1 MSQDRS
7 SQYRSSHVSLSQD
20 RSSQDRSGQV
30 PSGQVNL
37 RMEFDSGV
45 GQTCFCLIFS
55 WHQNLA
61 QLKSR
66 VWHFK
71 PSLFNTYGWVKMCLV
86 SSCLDTG
93 HVRTEYF
100 LTKTF
105 RSKFF
110 QFQNILGE
118 QKIHRPKF
126 WGFKNILESK
136 FFGPDFF
143 SLIFS
148 WHQNLAKLKSRVWH
162 FQPSLFTQTITSK
175 LKF

>member
-1 MSQDRS
+1 
-7 SQYRSSHVSLSQD
+7 
-20 RSSQDRSGQV
+20 
-30 PSGQVNL
+30 
-37 RMEFDSGV
+37 MEGPEGPFNY
-45 GQTCFCLIFS
+45 FS
-55 WHQNLA
+55 WFTSLKVLWFSHLQSSEITKSNKLNGLARLSLA
-61 QLKSR
+61 QLS
-66 VWHFK
+66 

-110 QFQNILGE
+110 RFQNILGE

-126 WGFKNILESK
+126 WGFRNILESK

-143 SLIFS
+143 CLIFS
-148 WHQNLAKLKSRVWH
+148 WHQNLAQLKSRVWH
-162 FQPSLFTQTITSK
+162 FQPSLFFKSVFTSDLHFSCSLQRHHYCSYSWPYK
-175 LKF
+175 AMQ